1 MINGPKQEE
10 EEENEETHSHT
21 HTHRLSSYILSA
33 RAEKKMS
40 TKLAIIA
47 QPVVQYEM
55 MHDHDRWCTY
65 IIDFLK
71 LYYVTNRFGVNTM
84 MIRPAV
90 LCALCINR

>member
-1 MINGPKQEE
+1 MINRPKQEE

-21 HTHRLSSYILSA
+21 HTDCLHISYLH
-33 RAEKKMS
+33 EPKKMS